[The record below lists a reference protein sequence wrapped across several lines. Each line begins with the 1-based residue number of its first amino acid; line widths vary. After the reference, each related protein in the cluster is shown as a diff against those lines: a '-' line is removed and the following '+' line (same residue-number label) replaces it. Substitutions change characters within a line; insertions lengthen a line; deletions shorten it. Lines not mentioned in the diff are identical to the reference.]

1 MAERASD
8 TRLALFGGVYANLP
22 ALDAVLAD
30 LERRDIDAAWCLG
43 DLGGFGPHVNETTD
57 RVRAAGVPMLRGNY
71 DDAIGHALDDCACGY
86 TDPRDRHYAQIA
98 FDFTL
103 AGTPEHHRAWMRG
116 LPETARI
123 ETGDRTVVLCHGSP
137 RRVNEFLWDST
148 CSDAFLE
155 WLCDQA
161 SADVIACAHTG
172 LPWHR
177 VLPSG
182 RHVVN
187 VGAIGRPANDGVPG
201 ATWAVLTAG
210 SEVGVEFRRV
220 AYDHE
225 SVARDVERAGLPAEF
240 AETLRT
246 GWWTTC
252 LENLPAPERARGR
265 H

>member
-1 MAERASD
+1 MAERAGLK
-8 TRLALFGGVYANLP
+8 LALFGGVYANLP

-30 LERRDIDAAWCLG
+30 VQRRDADAAWCLG
-43 DLGGFGPHVNETTD
+43 DLGGFGPHVIETAD
-57 RVRAAGVPMLRGNY
+57 RLRAAGVPMLRGNY

-103 AGTPEHHRAWMRG
+103 ARTPEHHRAWMRG

-123 ETGDRTVVLCHGSP
+123 ETDGRTVVLCHGSP

-161 SADVIACAHTG
+161 GADVIACTHTG

-177 VLPSG
+177 ALPSG
-182 RHVVN
+182 RQVVN

-201 ATWAVLTAG
+201 ATYALLTPG
-210 SEVGVEFRRV
+210 PEGGVEFRRV

-225 SVARDVERAGLPAEF
+225 SVARDAERAGLPTGF
-240 AETLRT
+240 ADTLRT

-265 H
+265 F